1 MSALNTWKVIARPQE
16 TNNRNR
22 KLPTRWRVMSLSAAP
37 IRRSPKSSGV
47 DRAMEW
53 RLYLSGLPSY
63 LESRIAGQSAAIGRI
78 ARAVQAAELGL
89 NDGGNRP
96 KCSFL
101 FLGPTG
107 VGKTESAKCFN
118 EYLYGSRAALEIVFM
133 NEYASD
139 SRLPEFLQR
148 AEAAIRRH
156 PEGAT
161 LLFDEIEKANPR
173 LIDIFL
179 SLVEEGELTTLS
191 GDRISL
197 SRFYLVLT
205 SNLGSGD
212 LARMESSPYA
222 MMERVA
228 LEGASQALRPEL
240 FARITERIVFRPLSL
255 EVQKEII
262 QSFIDAKLSVLSKF
276 FGIELGIDFGPVTA
290 FLLRVGYNRT
300 QGARRLQQE
309 VDRQFNLASLN
320 CALSST
326 KPSEG
331 KFYYNASAGCLV
343 LK

>member
-1 MSALNTWKVIARPQE
+1 
-16 TNNRNR
+16 
-22 KLPTRWRVMSLSAAP
+22 MSLCAVQ

-63 LESRIAGQSAAIGRI
+63 LESRIAGQSAAISRI

-107 VGKTESAKCFN
+107 VGKTESAKCLN
-118 EYLYGSRAALEIVFM
+118 EYLYGSRVALEIVFM

-139 SRLPEFLQR
+139 SRLPEFLER
-148 AEAAIRRH
+148 AEAAIRRN

-161 LLFDEIEKANPR
+161 LLFDEIEKAHPR

-197 SRFYLVLT
+197 SKFYLILT

-212 LARMESSPYA
+212 LARMESAPYA

-228 LEGASQALRPEL
+228 LDGASQALRPEL
-240 FARITERIVFRPLSL
+240 FARITERIVFRPLGL
-255 EVQKEII
+255 DVQKSII
-262 QSFIDAKLSVLSKF
+262 EKLIESKLKLLSEYFEKGLSV
-276 FGIELGIDFGPVTA
+276 DAGPVTA
-290 FLLRVGYNRT
+290 YLLRVGYHKT
-300 QGARRLQQE
+300 QGARRLRQE
-309 VDRQFNLASLN
+309 VDRQFNLASLHW
-320 CALSST
+320 ALNNA
-326 KPSEG
+326 KPAEG
-331 KFYYNASAGCLV
+331 KFYYDSSDGCLI